1 MASVFP
7 HMTSGAESVPS
18 TFDLTQP
25 GIAPVIV
32 KAPATTAPVK
42 APSTWNGVE
51 RRRSPRTLRADRP
64 TMPLEPAGNRSLAY
78 RSVKRTLDL
87 LGAAALIVCLSPLLI
102 AAYVALFITTRGR
115 PIFAQQRVGHCGR
128 LFTMFKFR
136 TMYLD
141 ADRRQH
147 EVANEQNGPV
157 FKNRRDP
164 RVTPLGRILRSTSID
179 ELPQL
184 FNVLLGHMS
193 LVGPRPPV
201 LKEVLEYEA
210 WQMRRLQVKP
220 GITCL
225 WQVSGRCEIGF
236 HDWVRM
242 DIWYVEHQ
250 TLLTDTKL
258 LLRTPWCVLS
268 RRGAY

>member
-1 MASVFP
+1 MSSTLQPTTLTVDVNPLSSAAPNALPFVP
-7 HMTSGAESVPS
+7 HSAHDAPRLSGV
-18 TFDLTQP
+18 Q
-25 GIAPVIV
+25 
-32 KAPATTAPVK
+32 
-42 APSTWNGVE
+42 WNGVE
-51 RRRSPRTLRADRP
+51 RRRFPRPAHVEIPSL
-64 TMPLEPAGNRSLAY
+64 PLEPAGNRSLLY
-78 RSVKRTLDL
+78 RALKRTLDL
-87 LGAAALIVCLSPLLI
+87 LGAAVLLVILAPLLL
-102 AAYVALFITTRGR
+102 ATYVALYITTRGK
-115 PIFAQQRVGHCGR
+115 PLFAQERVGHCGR
-128 LFTMFKFR
+128 RFTMYKFR

-147 EVANEQNGPV
+147 EVQNEQHGPV

-164 RVTPLGRILRSTSID
+164 RVTPLGRWLRSTSID

-184 FNVLLGHMS
+184 FNVLCGHMS

-201 LKEVLEYEA
+201 MKEVAQYEA

-220 GITCL
+220 GLTCL

-250 TLLTDTKL
+250 GLLTDIVL
-258 LLRTPWCVLS
+258 LIRTPWSVLS
-268 RRGAY
+268 RKGAY